1 MMAKGSQMNLG
12 DEGKPRV
19 ARSDPRAMEAA
30 PLRNFADE
38 EAVSIC
44 KEIGAP
50 LDPEHRNRL
59 RKQLVEAGAFYRMST
74 DSFAQTRDAQVLREA
89 RELAKIAQA
98 LADRIECMSSRTKFS
113 AAARSGKLAERH
125 GR

>member
-1 MMAKGSQMNLG
+1 VVQ
-12 DEGKPRV
+12 
-19 ARSDPRAMEAA
+19 A
-30 PLRNFADE
+30 PPLPNFTDE
-38 EAVSIC
+38 EMVSIC
-44 KEIGAP
+44 REIGAP
-50 LDPEHRNRL
+50 LDPEDRERL